1 MRALEEML
9 SSSTGQT
16 ISAGGI
22 WNISQ
27 KLGQRITS
35 EEELDVKKMKA
46 GYLRDTCLTSRDR
59 YKAY

>member
-1 MRALEEML
+1 ML
-9 SSSTGQT
+9 SSSIGQT

>member
-1 MRALEEML
+1 MRAPEEML

-46 GYLRDTCLTSRDR
+46 VY
-59 YKAY
+59 

>member
-1 MRALEEML
+1 MEML

-16 ISAGGI
+16 ISAGGV
-22 WNISQ
+22 WNIAQ

-46 GYLRDTCLTSRDR
+46 SRPDGKR
-59 YKAY
+59 EIGVLFEETQN